1 MYNKKNCSHRSA
13 NNSRNHYNSNTV
25 INLVNIIYD
34 DEFVSLINNLSSS
47 LKDYFKLLINF

>member
-1 MYNKKNCSHRSA
+1 MYYKRNSSYKSA
-13 NNSRNHYNSNTV
+13 SNSRNHLNSNNTI

-47 LKDYFKLLINF
+47 L